1 MKIIITESQLKEVAE
16 VQMLMES
23 IFEAESIDEFKKEV
37 RKLVR
42 RLLLS
47 GVAIASIYSIISNY
61 CDKNNVPQDVK
72 KQAIE
77 TVSEIKNDTTADI
90 KKNEPIVNKKKNDWK
105 LVDSHTLATV
115 YNAIPAQCN
124 GDFGHTASMFTLNLD
139 DVLSHRII
147 AMERTFMAKLGL
159 KYGDIVKIKGTNGY
173 DGVWQIQDTM
183 NKRYKGMNKIDILVP
198 NNITKGQWD
207 NVKIYKLTDLSLKGK
222 YMSNMAGEISE
233 KLNKKQMERIR
244 KELEAKKKMK
254 QNNKRPKK

>member
-61 CDKNNVPQDVK
+61 CDKNNVSQEVK

-77 TVSEIKNDTTADI
+77 TVSEINNDTTTDI
-90 KKNEPIVNKKKNDWK
+90 KKNDWK

-159 KYGDIVKIKGTNGY
+159 KYGDIVKIEGTNGY

-183 NKRYKGMNKIDILVP
+183 NKRFRGEHKIDILVP
-198 NNITKGQWD
+198 NNIKYGQWD
-207 NVKIYKLTDLSLKGK
+207 NVKIYKLTDPTLKGK
-222 YMSNMAGEISE
+222 YISNMAGEISE
-233 KLNKKQMERIR
+233 ELNKKQMSRIR
-244 KELEAKKKMK
+244 KELAAKKKMK

>member
-61 CDKNNVPQDVK
+61 CDKNNVSQEVK

-77 TVSEIKNDTTADI
+77 TVSEINNDTTTDI
-90 KKNEPIVNKKKNDWK
+90 KKNDWK

-159 KYGDIVKIKGTNGY
+159 KYGDIVKIEGTNGY

-183 NKRYKGMNKIDILVP
+183 NKRFKGEHKIDILVP
-198 NNITKGQWD
+198 NNIKYGQWD
-207 NVKIYKLTDLSLKGK
+207 NVKIYKLTDPTLKGK
-222 YMSNMAGEISE
+222 YISNMAGEISE
-233 KLNKKQMERIR
+233 ELNKKQMSRIR
-244 KELEAKKKMK
+244 KELAAKKKMK

>member
-61 CDKNNVPQDVK
+61 CDKNNVPQEVK

-77 TVSEIKNDTTADI
+77 TVSEI
-90 KKNEPIVNKKKNDWK
+90 KNEPIVNKKKNDWK

-159 KYGDIVKIKGTNGY
+159 KYGDIVKIEGTNGY

-183 NKRYKGMNKIDILVP
+183 NKRYKGKHKIDILVP

-207 NVKIYKLTDLSLKGK
+207 NVKIYKLTDPSLKGK
-222 YMSNMAGEISE
+222 YTSNMAGEISE
-233 KLNKKQMERIR
+233 ELNKKQMNRIR

>member
-23 IFEAESIDEFKKEV
+23 IFEAESINEFKKEV

-61 CDKNNVPQDVK
+61 CDKNNVSQEVK

-77 TVSEIKNDTTADI
+77 TVSEINNDTTTDI

-105 LVDSHTLATV
+105 LVDSHTIATV

-147 AMERTFMAKLGL
+147 AMERTFMTKLGL
-159 KYGDIVKIKGTNGY
+159 KYGDIVKIEGTNGY

-183 NKRYKGMNKIDILVP
+183 NKRFKGKHKIDILVP
-198 NNITKGQWD
+198 NNIKYGQWD
-207 NVKIYKLTDLSLKGK
+207 NVKIYKLTDPTLKGK
-222 YMSNMAGEISE
+222 YISNMAGEISE
-233 KLNKKQMERIR
+233 ELNKKQMIRIR
-244 KELEAKKKMK
+244 KELAAKKKMK